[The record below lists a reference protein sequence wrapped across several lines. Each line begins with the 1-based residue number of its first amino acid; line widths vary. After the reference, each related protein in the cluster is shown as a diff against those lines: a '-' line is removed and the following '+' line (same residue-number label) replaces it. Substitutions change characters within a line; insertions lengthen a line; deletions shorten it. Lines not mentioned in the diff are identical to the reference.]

1 MKDAPEKSVRKSFS
15 QAFTA
20 NVVIEHASAFGLL
33 ELTEQA
39 TLVDDPDRPDVL
51 VSGALHGDES
61 VGPTVTLEL
70 ARWLLLGRSAWQA
83 DWPERARLGLQGTRN
98 SHRIRML

>member
-1 MKDAPEKSVRKSFS
+1 VIGASFVKDAPEKSVRKSFS

-39 TLVDDPDRPDVL
+39 PGQTVRAAIVLLSRQCLVLHL
-51 VSGALHGDES
+51 VQYMIETSS
-61 VGPTVTLEL
+61 
-70 ARWLLLGRSAWQA
+70 
-83 DWPERARLGLQGTRN
+83 
-98 SHRIRML
+98 